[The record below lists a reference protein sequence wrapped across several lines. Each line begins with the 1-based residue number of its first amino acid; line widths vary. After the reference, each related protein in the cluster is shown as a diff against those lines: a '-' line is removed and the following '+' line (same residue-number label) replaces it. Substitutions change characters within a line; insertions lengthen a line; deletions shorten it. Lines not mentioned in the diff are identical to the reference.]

1 MMDTKTQS
9 PPAKDELTKFLQLA
23 PFHRWLGLEIG
34 KITDDGLEIIMPFR
48 SEIISIQKPRP
59 VVHGGILASLIDLA
73 GLYAVLSQGGHPLG
87 TAYMHTDY
95 HRQAIDGPLTAKARV
110 LKMGRMIS
118 TAAVSV
124 CGPDGT
130 LLASGSGGYPCS
142 NSSLTTRLSEQL

>member
-1 MMDTKTQS
+1 MKTKTQ
-9 PPAKDELTKFLQLA
+9 PPPTKKELEKFLQLA

-34 KITDDGLEIIMPFR
+34 KITGDGLEIIMPLR
-48 SEIISIQKPRP
+48 SEIISIPEPHP

-73 GLYAVLSQGGHPLG
+73 GLYAVFSQGGRPVG

-95 HRQAIDGPLTAKARV
+95 HRQAIDGPLTAKAKV
-110 LKMGRMIS
+110 LKIGRLIS
-118 TAAVSV
+118 TAAISV

-142 NSSLTTRLSEQL
+142 DSSLTEQL